1 MRTERRSAMGPQRC
15 AGGSDSALLRDLR
28 LEPHCPGPGIR
39 SACRWPSPAQNKRRR
54 SRRLRFNFCFFQNA
68 GRSQPPS
75 AHRPNPAGSAERPRV
90 GTAVRDGA
98 PRGPPGIAAPEGP
111 PCPRSPLPGASRP
124 APLPRPRPGSS
135 PSLRPRS
142 SRGRGA
148 RWPRRLRGRR
158 SLPVSAPVQSRR
170 DSLVYSFVFG
180 RRSVPP
186 VLPARCRAV
195 LGSPPRQ
202 SERRSVAGRAAP
214 RPRSVR
220 PSRRPQGPLCV
231 CVCVYM
237 CVCAHLFPTL
247 QTPLFRD
254 AQRLCPERPFR
265 TASGSRVRS
274 QQRETGKPLH
284 FVPERRAWSAVRNGR
299 VSPRAVG
306 RRSGSVPQVT
316 LTSGLRLG
324 ARSSCADSEPLKGR
338 SK

>member
-1 MRTERRSAMGPQRC
+1 MAPKAPGTAFAAGKCARSVPEGLFGLLFRLRK
-15 AGGSDSALLRDLR
+15 ALR
-28 LEPHCPGPGIR
+28 
-39 SACRWPSPAQNKRRR
+39 PSGAPRAVPRR
-54 SRRLRFNFCFFQNA
+54 SRL
-68 GRSQPPS
+68 PS
-75 AHRPNPAGSAERPRV
+75 SAKREAKR
-90 GTAVRDGA
+90 GGA
-98 PRGPPGIAAPEGP
+98 
-111 PCPRSPLPGASRP
+111 
-124 APLPRPRPGSS
+124 
-135 PSLRPRS
+135 RS
-142 SRGRGA
+142 SEASQRA
-148 RWPRRLRGRR
+148 
-158 SLPVSAPVQSRR
+158 A
-170 DSLVYSFVFG
+170 
-180 RRSVPP
+180 VPP
-186 VLPARCRAV
+186 PT
-195 LGSPPRQ
+195 GT
-202 SERRSVAGRAAP
+202 
-214 RPRSVR
+214 
-220 PSRRPQGPLCV
+220 PLCV
-231 CVCVYM
+231 CMRVYV